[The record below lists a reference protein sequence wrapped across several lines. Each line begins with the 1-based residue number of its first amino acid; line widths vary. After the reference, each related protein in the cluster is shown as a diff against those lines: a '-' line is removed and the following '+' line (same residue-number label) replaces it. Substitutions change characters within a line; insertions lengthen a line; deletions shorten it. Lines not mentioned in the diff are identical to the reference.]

1 MQKSIKASQKIKTCT
16 NGKKSYKKI
25 ILLSAGIGLVSL
37 SATGYAAENK
47 TCEDLVKSGFPDA
60 KIISVQTIEAGKF
73 KIPDSPGPMVEL
85 QKLSGINAEG
95 QAQLGPNPA
104 FCRVKANMKPA
115 INSDINI
122 EVWLPLKEWNGKLLS
137 AGNFS
142 WGGYFMYP
150 VMMSGLEKGYATA
163 STDTGHDDDNPEQT
177 GGKFIPGHPEKLID
191 YAYRAHHLMAVNA
204 KEIIRSFYGRLP
216 DKSYWLGCSLG
227 GIEGLIEAQ
236 NYPEDYDGMVIGA
249 PPNPLLNFNAA
260 QLWPM
265 WLINQNPAMK
275 MSKEKF
281 ELVHNAV
288 LKQCATP
295 TGQKQGFVEE
305 PDKCTFEPKQL
316 LCKAE
321 DNNNCL
327 TKDQI
332 AFMENMYRGPVNPRT
347 GEVIFKGPAKGSEL
361 EFMSFAQS
369 PNKRALDL
377 FKYAVYEDENWD
389 WRTLDWDKGIEF
401 AKNKLNGK
409 LRAGTDLKGFF
420 DRGGKMIMFIGWN
433 DYHNPLDLIDYYKQM
448 LKTSVPSSADP
459 ARLFISPGMAHC
471 QGGDGCDT
479 FNKIGA
485 LDKWVEQGI
494 APERLDASRVVDGKI
509 VRTRPLCA
517 WPKVAVYSGQG
528 NENEAA
534 SYKCVN

>member
-1 MQKSIKASQKIKTCT
+1 MKKTIKFTDYIFNKIRKCC
-16 NGKKSYKKI
+16 YKQ
-25 ILLSAGIGLVSL
+25 LLNFTMSIGLL
-37 SATGYAAENK
+37 LFSATTFSAENNS
-47 TCEDLVKSGFPDA
+47 CEHLVKSGFPDA
-60 KIISVQTIEAGKF
+60 KILSVETIDTGKF
-73 KIPDSPGPMVEL
+73 NIPDGPGPMKEL
-85 QKLSGINAEG
+85 MKLSGINAEG
-95 QAQLGPNPA
+95 QEKLGPNPA
-104 FCRVKANMKPA
+104 FCRVKPNMQPTKD
-115 INSDINI
+115 SDINI
-122 EVWLPLKEWNGKLLS
+122 EVWLPLKGWNGKLLS

-163 STDTGHDDDNPEQT
+163 STDTGHNDDNPAQT
-177 GGKFIPGHPEKLID
+177 GGKFIPGHPEKLVD
-191 YAYRAHHLMAVNA
+191 YAWRAHHLMAVNA
-204 KEIIRSFYGRLP
+204 KEIIRAFYGRLP
-216 DKSYWLGCSLG
+216 YKSYWIGCSLG

-265 WLINQNPAMK
+265 WLINKNPAMK
-275 MSKEKF
+275 MSPEKF
-281 ELVHNAV
+281 KLVHSAV
-288 LKQCATP
+288 LKQCATSI
-295 TGQKQGFVEE
+295 GQEQGFVEQ
-305 PDKCTFEPKQL
+305 PDKCSFEPKQL
-316 LCKAE
+316 LCKTG
-321 DNNNCL
+321 DNSNCL
-327 TKDQI
+327 TQDQVV
-332 AFMENMYRGPVNPRT
+332 FMEQLYRGPVNPRT

-361 EFMSFAQS
+361 EFMSFAQA
-369 PNKRALDL
+369 PNQRALDL

-389 WRTLDWDKGIEF
+389 WKTLDWDKGIDF

-409 LRAGTDLKGFF
+409 LRAGTNLKGFF

-433 DYHNPLDLIDYYKQM
+433 DYHNPLDLIAYYQQM
-448 LKTSVPSSADP
+448 LKTSASPSTDP

-494 APERLDASRVVDGKI
+494 APERLDASRVEDQKV

-517 WPKVAVYSGQG
+517 WPKVAVYRGQG
-528 NENEAA
+528 DVKSAA
-534 SYKCVN
+534 SFDCVSE